1 MAIETARKRGTATLP
16 ELGIDASPNVHW
28 NLPIARLYEHAIRAS
43 EGILAASGPLVID
56 TSPHTGR
63 SPRDK
68 FIVDDTSVSNE
79 IDWGDVNH
87 QLDAEVADRLATK
100 VAGYLNGQ
108 ELFFQDVWGC
118 ADPRYR
124 LNVRVVTELAS
135 HALFSR
141 NLFIV
146 PDDVHL
152 ERNRSIEPDFT
163 VLHAPRLQLDPSR
176 DGVRSETAIVLD
188 FSRRLVVIAG
198 TRYAGEIKKSI
209 FTALQYTLPLE
220 GVATMH
226 CSANEGTD
234 GDVAVFFG
242 LSGTGKTTLST
253 DPTRTLIG
261 DDEHGWS
268 DHGIFNFEG
277 GSYAK
282 VINLSPDAE
291 PDIYR
296 ATHQFGTVLEN
307 VVIDPESR
315 LPDLDDDSI
324 TENTRSAFPL
334 SYIERATTRGTGN
347 HPSHVIFLTADAFGV
362 LPPVSK
368 LTVDQA
374 MYYFLS
380 GYTSKVA
387 GTERGVTDPEA
398 TFSAGFGS
406 PFLPLH
412 ASRYADLLGERLRR
426 HSPSTWLVNTGWI
439 GGPYGSGHRISID
452 HTRAI
457 VRAIIEGKLDDA
469 ELATESHFGLAV
481 PKNCDGA
488 PAGILNPRETWQD
501 KDAYDR
507 LAAKLTKDFREN
519 FDQFAAIVPE
529 QVRLAGP

>member
-1 MAIETARKRGTATLP
+1 MAIETARQRSTMTLR
-16 ELGIDASPNVHW
+16 ELGIADGRNVHW
-28 NLPIARLYEHAIRAS
+28 NLPVARLYEHALRAG
-43 EGILAASGPLVID
+43 EGELAASGPLSID

-63 SPRDK
+63 SPKDK
-68 FIVDDTSVSNE
+68 YVVHEPSSANN
-79 IDWGDVNH
+79 IDWGEVN
-87 QLDAEVADRLATK
+87 QPLNADVADRLAMK
-100 VAGYLNGQ
+100 VAEYLNRRD
-108 ELFFQDVWGC
+108 LFVQDLWAC
-118 ADPRYR
+118 ADPRFR
-124 LNVRVVTELAS
+124 LNVRIVSELAG

-146 PDDVHL
+146 PDDEHL
-152 ERNRSIEPDFT
+152 SSSRSIEPDFT
-163 VLHAPRLQLDPSR
+163 VLHAPRLQLDPVR

-209 FTALQYTLPLE
+209 FTALQYTLPLD
-220 GVATMH
+220 GIATMH
-226 CSANEGTD
+226 CSANEGSD
-234 GDVAVFFG
+234 GDVALFFG

-296 ATHQFGTVLEN
+296 ATYRFGTVLEN
-307 VVIDPESR
+307 VIIDPETR
-315 LPDLDDDSI
+315 LPNLDDDSI

-334 SYIERATTRGTGN
+334 SYIDRANTRGTGK
-347 HPSHVIFLTADAFGV
+347 HPNQVIFLTADAFGV
-362 LPPVSK
+362 MPPVAK
-368 LTVDQA
+368 LSVDQA

-412 ASRYADLLGERLRR
+412 PARYADLLGERLQR
-426 HSPSTWLVNTGWI
+426 HGPSTWLVNTGWT
-439 GGPYGSGHRISID
+439 GGPYGQGTRISIG

-457 VRAIIEGKLDDA
+457 VRAIIEGKLDDVP
-469 ELATESHFGLAV
+469 LVRESHFGLSIPLRCEGV
-481 PKNCDGA
+481 PDEV
-488 PAGILNPRETWQD
+488 LNPKETWQD
-501 KDAYDR
+501 KDAYDQ
-507 LAAKLTKDFREN
+507 LAAKLARDIREYFHQFDDFVS
-519 FDQFAAIVPE
+519 AG
-529 QVRLAGP
+529 VRAAGP